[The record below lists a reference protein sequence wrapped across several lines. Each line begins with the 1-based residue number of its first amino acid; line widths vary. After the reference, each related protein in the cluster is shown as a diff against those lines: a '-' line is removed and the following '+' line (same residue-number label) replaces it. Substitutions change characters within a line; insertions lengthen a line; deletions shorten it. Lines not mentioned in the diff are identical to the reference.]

1 MKNGQGRE
9 RETER
14 VAEKNKFVEGEI
26 VSFISF

>member
-14 VAEKNKFVEGEI
+14 VAEKKKCVEEEI
-26 VSFISF
+26 LSFISF